1 MNKQTKQSAMY
12 ERILDRYLKG
22 YITESQLDRYV
33 ALKQI
38 TAEEAEMMR
47 MEKYY
52 KENPEHRPVVLPE

>member
-1 MNKQTKQSAMY
+1 MENKTKTSAMY
-12 ERILDRYLKG
+12 ERLLQRYLKG

-33 ALKQI
+33 ALKQL
-38 TAEEAEMMR
+38 TPEEAEMMR